1 MMSSGS
7 RARSC
12 GGMILLLWL
21 FAGMIAALRATMQ
34 YTTFGQSVQHRSPS
48 LSTTQMGTRNSKVA
62 TEAYGYGGPGYR
74 PSNMQVEGRGAV
86 LAVSV
91 VSALACVVQGL
102 NYVPALAL
110 VVLIALI
117 LGLSAREGKFGS
129 NVVSWQ
135 RR

>member
-7 RARSC
+7 RARS

-21 FAGMIAALRATMQ
+21 VAAVIAALHATMQ

-48 LSTTQMGTRNSKVA
+48 LSTTQVGTGNSKVA
-62 TEAYGYGGPGYR
+62 TKAYGSGPGYR
-74 PSNMQVEGRGAV
+74 PSNMQVEGRGAA

-91 VSALACVVQGL
+91 VSAVACVVQGL

-110 VVLIALI
+110 VVLTALI
-117 LGLSAREGKFGS
+117 LGLSAREGKFAS
-129 NVVSWQ
+129 STDWQ